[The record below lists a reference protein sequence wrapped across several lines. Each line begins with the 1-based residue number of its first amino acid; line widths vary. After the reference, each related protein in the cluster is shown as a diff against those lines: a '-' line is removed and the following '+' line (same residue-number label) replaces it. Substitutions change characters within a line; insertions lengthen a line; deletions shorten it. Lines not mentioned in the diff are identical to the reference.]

1 MPGFLDVVIIY
12 TNSLQRQGGEAMFRD
27 KTYFFNSH
35 TSVWDGGFLDQMVGS
50 ANMYYQVELLNCPFL
65 NAKIQVAHYS

>member
-1 MPGFLDVVIIY
+1 MPGFLDVVIILY
-12 TNSLQRQGGEAMFRD
+12 KQFTATRGMEAMFRD

-50 ANMYYQVELLNCPFL
+50 ANMYYQL
-65 NAKIQVAHYS
+65 